1 METDAWAGIDVSA
14 EELAVAIEDARG
26 RVQRLAVNNDRRG
39 HRTLVRHLQKAGR
52 HVAVC
57 LEATGIYHFDLA
69 LALHG
74 AGGIAVMVANPRS
87 TTHYA
92 RATMR
97 RAKTD
102 QVDAMVLLE
111 FGKRM
116 PFRPWT
122 PPSAVVLNVRA
133 FARRIEVLVQTRS
146 QEKQR
151 LHAITRSAE
160 FSPALAAAS
169 RAHLAFLRSSIRA
182 LTKEARALVQA
193 EPVLA
198 RRYVQLVSIPG
209 IGERS
214 ALRLLGE
221 LAVLPADMTV
231 RQWVAHSGLDP
242 RPYESGRSIHRPP
255 RISRAGNVHLRH
267 ALYMPAPVAVRVD
280 AAVRRFYVTLL
291 GRQKRPKQALVAIM
305 RKLLHAIYG
314 MFRHDELYD
323 AAKCYPRAA

>member
-14 EELAVAIEDARG
+14 TSLVAAIEDARG
-26 RVQRLAVNNDRRG
+26 RIHQREVANDAPG
-39 HRTLVRHLQKAGR
+39 HRTLVRQLRKAGR

-69 LALHG
+69 VALSRAPG
-74 AGGIAVMVANPRS
+74 VAVMVANPRA

-92 RATMR
+92 RAAMR
-97 RAKTD
+97 RSKTD
-102 QVDAMVLLE
+102 RVDAALLLE

-116 PFRPWT
+116 PFRAWT
-122 PPSAVVLNVRA
+122 PPSVALLNVRA
-133 FARRIEVLVQTRS
+133 FARRIEVLIQTRA

-151 LHAITRSAE
+151 LHAFTRSAQ

-169 RAHLAFLRSSIRA
+169 RAHLAFLRTSIRA
-182 LTKEARALVQA
+182 LTTEATALVQA
-193 EPVLA
+193 EPSLA
-198 RRYVQLVSIPG
+198 RRLVQLRSIPG

-242 RPYESGRSIHRPP
+242 QQYESGTSIHRAP

-267 ALYMPAPVAVRVD
+267 ALYMPALVAVRVD
-280 AAVRRFYVTLL
+280 AAVRGAYRALL

-305 RKLLHAIYG
+305 RKRLHAIYG

-323 AAKCYPRAA
+323 ATRCYPHAA

>member
-1 METDAWAGIDVSA
+1 MQKDAWAGIDVSA
-14 EELAVAIEDARG
+14 ARLVAAIEDARG
-26 RVQRLAVNNDRRG
+26 RVQRLEVTNDATG
-39 HRTLVRHLQKAGR
+39 HRTLLRQLRKAGR
-52 HVAVC
+52 QVAVC

-69 LALHG
+69 LALHRAPG
-74 AGGIAVMVANPRS
+74 LTVMVANPRS

-92 RATMR
+92 RAAMR
-97 RAKTD
+97 RSKTD
-102 QVDAMVLLE
+102 RVDAAVLLE

-116 PFRPWT
+116 PFRAWT
-122 PPSAVVLNVRA
+122 PPSPAVLNVRA
-133 FARRIEVLVQTRS
+133 FARRIEVLVQTRA

-182 LTKEARALVQA
+182 LTKEAKALVQA
-193 EPVLA
+193 ETSLA
-198 RRYVQLVSIPG
+198 RRFAQLVSIPG

-242 RPYESGRSIHRPP
+242 QQYESGSSIHRPP
-255 RISRAGNVHLRH
+255 RISRTGNAHLRH
-267 ALYMPAPVAVRVD
+267 ALSLPALVAVRVD
-280 AAVRRFYVTLL
+280 AAVRRFYFTLL

-305 RKLLHAIYG
+305 RKLLHAIDG

-323 AAKCYPRAA
+323 AAKCYPQAA

>member
-1 METDAWAGIDVSA
+1 
-14 EELAVAIEDARG
+14 
-26 RVQRLAVNNDRRG
+26 
-39 HRTLVRHLQKAGR
+39 LVRQLQKAGR

-69 LALHG
+69 VALQR
-74 AGGIAVMVANPRS
+74 AAGIAVMVANPRS

-102 QVDAMVLLE
+102 RVDAAMLLE

-116 PFRPWT
+116 PFRAWT
-122 PPSAVVLNVRA
+122 PPSPAVLNVRA
-133 FARRIEVLVQTRS
+133 FARRIEVLVQTRA

-151 LHAITRSAE
+151 LHASTRSAQ

-169 RAHLAFLRSSIRA
+169 RAHLVFLRSSIRA
-182 LTKEARALVQA
+182 LTQEARALVRA
-193 EPVLA
+193 EASLA
-198 RRYVQLVSIPG
+198 RRFAQLVSIPG

-267 ALYMPAPVAVRVD
+267 ALYMPALVAVRVD
-280 AAVRRFYVTLL
+280 TAVRRFYVTLL
-291 GRQKRPKQALVAIM
+291 DRQKRPKQALVAIM

-314 MFRHDELYD
+314 MFRHDELYN
-323 AAKCYPRAA
+323 ATKCYPRAAA